1 MINIRK
7 REKILI
13 LTIPLILISS
23 LFLHSFVFSAP
34 PSTPY
39 NPGETLDPNCS
50 PGDTNCTVYPPLPT
64 YISTTTIVQ
73 LNNNLLSFN
82 TGTLRILGILDV
94 LGTTTF
100 NGVSYRWPTNPP
112 LANQFLQADGAGNL
126 QWVDVT
132 VSTAGGWTD
141 EGTIV
146 RLQTITDSVAIG
158 TTSAPE
164 KLTVQGNILSIGN
177 LTITGTG
184 TFQSSPLTIGN
195 LVLSHTGLTA
205 SRTFTF
211 PDISDTLVS
220 LTATQTLTNKTL
232 GAGSTWQGNIIS
244 TQYGGT
250 GLSSIGT
257 ANQILGVNAGGTSL
271 EYKNITSLL
280 TAGTG
285 ISITGTTNA
294 TIANTGILSLT
305 AGPGISISSGQNP
318 TITNLGVLS
327 LNSATGTL
335 TLQGT
340 PNQVNVNTS
349 GNTITLSTPQDIH
362 TGASPTFAGLT
373 LSSLTPGSVLF
384 AGSGGIISQNNSK
397 FFWDNTNFRLG
408 IGTSTPAGILHVA
421 TGTINALVVT
431 DSGYVG
437 IGTDDPLGQLHVQGV
452 GLPGPSTGVYISHSN
467 LSGGMPTGVY
477 INARDFWNASTTV
490 LTGINLEVVR
500 DGIATGVN
508 MRGVSSLVEART
520 ASGGSVNE
528 AVAFY
533 ALPGKTSGSSVTSL
547 YGLKIVPYLNSGG
560 SVSNLY
566 GVYHADPSG
575 TAPLTNQYG
584 IYIANLTKGTNRWAI
599 YVAGDNPSYFGG
611 QIRAKEGTLTSPSY
625 SFGVETGTGMFRPNI
640 GEIAF
645 STFGTERLRISYWTG
660 ITGTGNLTII
670 GTTTLATTTISRLTI
685 SEIQKGSILFAGDNG
700 LISQDN
706 SNLFWDNTNKRLGI
720 GTSSPQYTLDLVGT
734 LRAGNIILQ
743 GGSLIWSVASN
754 PTSYN
759 DIAYSVAVDST
770 GIYVVGRS
778 SAPGNWYLWY
788 IEKRDIYTGAL
799 IWATTS
805 DPSSGDDVAY
815 SVAVDSTGIYVVGDD
830 RSLGSSNPRWRIEK
844 RSTYTGE
851 LIWATTSNP
860 SSGYDS
866 AQSVAVDS
874 TGIYVV
880 GSDYIPGNAE
890 WRIEKR
896 SLNDGSLI
904 WSVTSNPSSGS
915 DSAQSVAVDSTGI
928 YVVGY
933 DYAPGNY
940 QWRIEKRST
949 STGALIWSVTSNPSS
964 GSDSAQSVAVDSTGI
979 YVVGYD
985 YAPGNY
991 QWRIEKRNLNDG
1003 SLIWSVT
1010 SNPSS
1015 GDDYA
1020 YSVAVDSTGIYIVG
1034 VDSIPGN
1041 YEWRIEKRNLNDGS
1055 LIWSVTSNPS
1065 SGYDEPYSVAVDSS
1079 GIYVVGYDY
1088 APGNYQWRIEK
1099 RRKYDENK
1107 PLFTAASNNNI
1118 LSKLDVLGTA
1128 LIRGSEGMTGLYV
1141 NEYGYVGIG
1150 TNNPSNLIEVK
1161 DLIKFLETN
1170 TFLGYQSGYS
1180 NTTGQS
1186 NVGIGN
1192 GALYSNT
1199 TGQSNVGIGNG
1210 ALYSNTTGEFNVG
1223 IGNYALY
1230 SNTTGNYNTAIGRS
1244 ALSSNTTGGG
1254 NVGIGYNA
1262 LYYNTTGQYN
1272 VGIGNNALL
1281 YNQSGSANVVM
1292 GYNAGQGAWGVS
1304 YSSSTIIGYRAGYSN
1319 RGSGNI
1325 LIGYQAGDNITTGN
1339 RNIII
1344 GYDIDAPSSTAS
1356 YQLNI
1361 GNIIFGTNI
1370 DGIGTTISSGNI
1382 GIGTTTPTAKLHVF
1396 GSTTLGASTSTPI
1409 NFVGYVNSNI
1419 IPFSDNV
1426 YSLGAPGFRWAN
1438 IYAATT
1444 TVGDLVFANQFRFT
1458 ESTSSPLALY
1468 LKNQIDEN
1476 ILEIDEYG
1484 NLKVKG
1490 GVYAQSFNVVST
1502 KEEKKDIN
1510 EITSS
1515 TEILENIRNMK
1526 FYSYRYLKEGSSS
1539 LHIGLIAEEA
1549 PKEILG
1555 ENKKSIDLYKF
1566 VSYIGIGVKAIA
1578 EKLQNITSS
1587 TIDFVNN
1594 AVSYVKELIA
1604 EKIVA
1609 KRATVENLEVLNKI
1623 QMKDQS
1629 TGEIYCVW
1637 IENGEWKKVKGECDA
1652 TSTNSSQILESTSTQ
1667 ENINNTYTTENAS
1680 TTTTLNN
1687 TISSDNNSN
1696 LNQNNSS
1703 NDNLLQSSEQNNIQ
1717 QNDKN
1722 TNQENTTN
1730 GE

>member
-1 MINIRK
+1 MTNIGK
-7 REKILI
+7 KEKILI

-82 TGTLRILGILDV
+82 TGTLKILGILDV

-100 NGVSYRWPTNPP
+100 NGVSYRWPNNPP

-126 QWVDVT
+126 QWADVT
-132 VSTAGGWTD
+132 LSTAGGWTD

-164 KLTVQGNILSIGN
+164 KLTVQGNIFGIGN

-195 LVLSHTGLTA
+195 LVLSHAGLTA
-205 SRTFTF
+205 SRIFTF
-211 PDISDTLVS
+211 PDVSDTLVS

-232 GAGSTWQGNIIS
+232 GAGSTWQGNVIS

-250 GLSSIGT
+250 GLSFIGT
-257 ANQILGVNAGGTSL
+257 ANQILGVNAGGTGL

-318 TITNLGVLS
+318 TITNTGVLS

-335 TLQGT
+335 ILQGT

-349 GNTITLSTPQDIH
+349 GNTITLSLPQDIA
-362 TGASPTFAGLT
+362 TSSNVQFNSLRLNDSLEIVDNPT
-373 LSSLTPGSVLF
+373 SSKTSFLMEITTYNFTTSTNQIKGIYVETKHGDFNYPLNKLVGITSNVITYSQPVTDMIAFQARGNNL
-384 AGSGGIISQNNSK
+384 AGSSNINNLIFYQSGP
-397 FFWDNTNFRLG
+397 FLIYRNVSNYYNFLVKNPTYYS
-408 IGTSTPAGILHVA
+408 GTL
-421 TGTINALVVT
+421 
-431 DSGYVG
+431 
-437 IGTDDPLGQLHVQGV
+437 
-452 GLPGPSTGVYISHSN
+452 
-467 LSGGMPTGVY
+467 
-477 INARDFWNASTTV
+477 
-490 LTGINLEVVR
+490 
-500 DGIATGVN
+500 
-508 MRGVSSLVEART
+508 
-520 ASGGSVNE
+520 
-528 AVAFY
+528 
-533 ALPGKTSGSSVTSL
+533 
-547 YGLKIVPYLNSGG
+547 
-560 SVSNLY
+560 SNLY
-566 GVYHADPSG
+566 GLYVE
-575 TAPLTNQYG
+575 PLTV
-584 IYIANLTKGTNRWAI
+584 GTNRWAI
-599 YVAGDNPSYFGG
+599 YVAGDNPSYFAG
-611 QIRAKEGTLTSPSY
+611 QIQAKSGTLSSPSY
-625 SFGVETGTGMFRPNI
+625 SFIGETNTGIFRPSA
-640 GEIAF
+640 GTIAF
-645 STFGTERLRISYWTG
+645 TTLGTERFRIDSSG
-660 ITGTGNLTII
+660 NITGTGNLTIT

-685 SEIQKGSILFAGDNG
+685 SELQKGSILFAGDNG

-734 LRAGNIILQ
+734 LRAGNTTLQ
-743 GGSLIWSVASN
+743 GGSLMWWAVSN
-754 PTSYN
+754 PSIYN
-759 DIAYSVAVDST
+759 DYAYSVAVDST

-805 DPSSGDDVAY
+805 DPSSGDDVA
-815 SVAVDSTGIYVVGDD
+815 
-830 RSLGSSNPRWRIEK
+830 
-844 RSTYTGE
+844 
-851 LIWATTSNP
+851 
-860 SSGYDS
+860 
-866 AQSVAVDS
+866 
-874 TGIYVV
+874 
-880 GSDYIPGNAE
+880 
-890 WRIEKR
+890 
-896 SLNDGSLI
+896 
-904 WSVTSNPSSGS
+904 
-915 DSAQSVAVDSTGI
+915 QSVAVDSTGI

-933 DYAPGNY
+933 DRIPGN
-940 QWRIEKRST
+940 
-949 STGALIWSVTSNPSS
+949 A
-964 GSDSAQSVAVDSTGI
+964 
-979 YVVGYD
+979 
-985 YAPGNY
+985 

-1015 GDDYA
+1015 GNDVA
-1020 YSVAVDSTGIYIVG
+1020 YSVAVDSTGIYVVG
-1034 VDSIPGN
+1034 VDSIPGDN
-1041 YEWRIEKRNLNDGS
+1041 
-1055 LIWSVTSNPS
+1055 
-1065 SGYDEPYSVAVDSS
+1065 
-1079 GIYVVGYDY
+1079 
-1088 APGNYQWRIEK
+1088 QWRMEK

-1107 PLFTAASNNNI
+1107 PFIDVVSNNNV
-1118 LSKLDVLGTA
+1118 LRKLDVLGTA
-1128 LIRGSEGMTGLYV
+1128 LIRGIEGNTTGLYV
-1141 NEYGYVGIG
+1141 NELGYVGIG

-1161 DLIKFLETN
+1161 DLIKFLGSN

-1180 NTTGQS
+1180 NTTGWY
-1186 NVGIGN
+1186 NLGIGYQ
-1192 GALYSNT
+1192 ALYSNLS
-1199 TGQSNVGIGNG
+1199 GVSNI
-1210 ALYSNTTGEFNVG
+1210 
-1223 IGNYALY
+1223 
-1230 SNTTGNYNTAIGRS
+1230 AIGYSALRSSTSSSYNIALGDS
-1244 ALSSNTTGGG
+1244 ALSSNTTGQH
-1254 NVGIGYNA
+1254 NVGIGYQA
-1262 LYYNTTGQYN
+1262 LSSNTTGQHN
-1272 VGIGNNALL
+1272 VGIGNSALL

-1292 GYNAGQGAWGVS
+1292 GYSAGRGAYGTS
-1304 YSSSTIIGYRAGYSN
+1304 YSSSTIIGYQAGILN

-1356 YQLNI
+1356 FQLNI

-1370 DGIGTTISSGNI
+1370 DGTGTTISSGNI

-1526 FYSYRYLKEGSSS
+1526 FYSYRYLKEGGSS

-1609 KRATVENLEVLNKI
+1609 KKVTVENLEVLNKI

-1652 TSTNSSQILESTSTQ
+1652 TSTINSQILESTSTQ
-1667 ENINNTYTTENAS
+1667 STSAQENINNSSTTENAS
-1680 TTTTLNN
+1680 TAINN
-1687 TISSDNNSN
+1687 TSNNASYLDNNSN

-1703 NDNLLQSSEQNNIQ
+1703 NDNLLQSTEQNNIQ
-1717 QNDKN
+1717 QNDQN
-1722 TNQENTTN
+1722 TNQENSTN
-1730 GE
+1730 PQ

>member
-232 GAGSTWQGNIIS
+232 GVGSTWQGNIIS

-257 ANQILGVNAGGTSL
+257 ANQILGVNAGGTGL

-384 AGSGGIISQNNSK
+384 AGSGGIISQNNSNL
-397 FFWDNTNFRLG
+397 FWDNTNKRLG
-408 IGTSTPAGILHVA
+408 IGTSTPTGILHVA
-421 TGTINALVVT
+421 TGTINALVVHNT
-431 DSGYVG
+431 GNVG
-437 IGTDDPLGQLHVQGV
+437 IGTTAPSQKLTVAGNIGIQAGANAFIGTLDNYALSLRTNNTDRIFITNTGNVGIGTTTPATLLQVVGTTTARTILPEADNFYSLGAPGFRWANIYAATGTFGNTIIIGSNTIQG
-452 GLPGPSTGVYISHSN
+452 S
-467 LSGGMPTGVY
+467 
-477 INARDFWNASTTV
+477 STTTLFTTGNPNQLV
-490 LTGINLEVVR
+490 LGL
-500 DGIATGVN
+500 DGSI
-508 MRGVSSLVEART
+508 
-520 ASGGSVNE
+520 
-528 AVAFY
+528 
-533 ALPGKTSGSSVTSL
+533 
-547 YGLKIVPYLNSGG
+547 
-560 SVSNLY
+560 
-566 GVYHADPSG
+566 
-575 TAPLTNQYG
+575 
-584 IYIANLTKGTNRWAI
+584 
-599 YVAGDNPSYFGG
+599 
-611 QIRAKEGTLTSPSY
+611 
-625 SFGVETGTGMFRPNI
+625 NI
-640 GEIAF
+640 G
-645 STFGTERLRISYWTG
+645 GN
-660 ITGTGNLTII
+660 ITGTGNLTIT
-670 GTTTLATTTISRLTI
+670 GTTTLATTTVSRLTI
-685 SEIQKGSILFAGDNG
+685 SELQKGSILFAGDNG

-734 LRAGNIILQ
+734 LRAGNTTLEE
-743 GGSLIWSVASN
+743 GSLIW
-754 PTSYN
+754 
-759 DIAYSVAVDST
+759 
-770 GIYVVGRS
+770 
-778 SAPGNWYLWY
+778 W
-788 IEKRDIYTGAL
+788 
-799 IWATTS
+799 
-805 DPSSGDDVAY
+805 
-815 SVAVDSTGIYVVGDD
+815 
-830 RSLGSSNPRWRIEK
+830 
-844 RSTYTGE
+844 
-851 LIWATTSNP
+851 TTSNF
-860 SSGYDS
+860 GYD
-866 AQSVAVDS
+866 
-874 TGIYVV
+874 
-880 GSDYIPGNAE
+880 
-890 WRIEKR
+890 
-896 SLNDGSLI
+896 
-904 WSVTSNPSSGS
+904 

-933 DYAPGNY
+933 AEAPGNRYWRIEKRSLNDGSLIWATTTDPSSGDDYAYSVAIDSTGIYIVGNDRSLGPINY
-940 QWRIEKRST
+940 QWRIEKRSI
-949 STGALIWSVTSNPSS
+949 STGELIWATTTNPSNS
-964 GSDSAQSVAVDSTGI
+964 VDSAQSVAVDSTGI

-1015 GDDYA
+1015 GSDVA
-1020 YSVAVDSTGIYIVG
+1020 YSVAVDSTGIYVVG
-1034 VDSIPGN
+1034 IDRSLGTFN
-1041 YEWRIEKRNLNDGS
+1041 SQWRIEKRNLNDGS

-1065 SGYDEPYSVAVDSS
+1065 SGDDYAYSVAVDST
-1079 GIYVVGYDY
+1079 GIYVVGIDY
-1088 APGNYQWRIEK
+1088 SPGNYQWRIEKRSTSTGALIWSVTSNPSSGGDYAYSVAVDSTGIYVVGIDYSPGNSQWRIEKRNLNDGSLIWSVTSNPSSGDDYAQSVAVDSTGIYVVGDDRIPGDREWRIEK

-1107 PLFTAASNNNI
+1107 PLFTVTSNNNV
-1118 LSKLDVLGTA
+1118 LRKLDVIGTA
-1128 LIRGSEGMTGLYV
+1128 LIRGSEANTTGLYV

-1161 DLIKFLETN
+1161 DLIKFLGSN

-1180 NTTGQS
+1180 NTTGGS
-1186 NVGIGN
+1186 NVGIGYQ
-1192 GALYSNT
+1192 ALY
-1199 TGQSNVGIGNG
+1199 
-1210 ALYSNTTGEFNVG
+1210 
-1223 IGNYALY
+1223 
-1230 SNTTGNYNTAIGRS
+1230 
-1244 ALSSNTTGGG
+1244 SNTTGGG
-1254 NVGIGYNA
+1254 NVGIGDYALYSNLTGFENIAIGNSALRSSTSSSYNVGIGHYALYSNTTGENNVGIGYFALYSNTTGENNVGIGYNA
-1262 LYYNTTGQYN
+1262 LSYNTTGQYN

-1292 GYNAGQGAWGVS
+1292 GYSAGQGAYNTS
-1304 YSSSTIIGYRAGYSN
+1304 YSSSTIIGYQAGFLN

-1344 GYDIDAPSSTAS
+1344 GYDIDAPSTTAS

-1409 NFVGYVNSNI
+1409 NFVGYINSNI

-1426 YSLGAPGFRWAN
+1426 YTLGAPGFRWAN

-1444 TVGDLVFANQFRFT
+1444 TIGDLVFANQFRFT

-1468 LKNQIDEN
+1468 LKNQFDEN

-1526 FYSYRYLKEGSSS
+1526 FYSYRYLQEGSSS

-1594 AVSYVKELIA
+1594 AVSYVKELIT

-1609 KRATVENLEVLNKI
+1609 KRATVENLEVLNNVILNKI

-1652 TSTNSSQILESTSTQ
+1652 TSTINSQILESTSTQ
-1667 ENINNTYTTENAS
+1667 STTTQENINDSSTTENTS

-1687 TISSDNNSN
+1687 TSSSDNNSN

-1703 NDNLLQSSEQNNIQ
+1703 NDNLLQSTEQNNIQ
-1717 QNDKN
+1717 QNDQN